1 MSRKGTFS
9 AFAQAHLESTEG
21 QDWQTE
27 NRLFNDVISKV
38 DVAISGFSGPDIM
51 AQLVCAELFPS
62 EKPGMHIECSLGPK
76 VAPESLPIRRVIC
89 AATYAAIHAA
99 MHPAM
104 HACDAFI
111 PCVLRGVLQGM
122 L

>member
-1 MSRKGTFS
+1 MDFEKFTNSAQNLQGAIMSRKGSFS
-9 AFAQAHLESTEG
+9 AFAQAHLESMEG

-27 NRLFNDVISKV
+27 NRLFSDVISKV

-76 VAPESLPIRRVIC
+76 VALNC
-89 AATYAAIHAA
+89 CQ
-99 MHPAM
+99 PA
-104 HACDAFI
+104 
-111 PCVLRGVLQGM
+111 V
-122 L
+122 